1 VGSIN
6 IILKKNSNINSMT
19 SYKILK
25 ISFFI
30 FINALLVTSCTK
42 VETPAPLGDK
52 GQSIVKFLGGL
63 ADTANGYSAGYKIIN
78 IDLVSTPQVLEMAD
92 IRRDVPNNAELNKTM
107 NITIK
112 NDPGIASSYSSDFL
126 PLPPGSYTVD
136 AAIPVI
142 GNDYKV
148 TIQQGEFSKL
158 IKITLNNALAL
169 DLNKKYAVGF
179 IITSTDADGK
189 LAKLESSLVVEI
201 GVKNKYDGVYKV
213 SGTFYH
219 PTNAA
224 LVGPFGTA
232 SSGGDLECDMLTT
245 GSNSLNRDYGGAV
258 GESVIVYNST
268 SAAFTYF
275 TGVKMRFAVDPS
287 TNIVTLSPA
296 PGSIAPDP
304 SPYDCTYNPSS
315 KTFTLNYGWTSGA
328 QRRITEVLRYLR
340 PR

>member
-1 VGSIN
+1 
-6 IILKKNSNINSMT
+6 MT
-19 SYKILK
+19 SYKIFIIFLFTF
-25 ISFFI
+25 IS
-30 FINALLVTSCTK
+30 ALFVTSCTK

-52 GQSIVKFLGGL
+52 GQTIVKFLGGL
-63 ADTANGYSAGYKIIN
+63 ADTAGGYSAGYKIIN
-78 IDLVSTPQVLEMAD
+78 IDLVSTPQMLELAD

-107 NITIK
+107 TITVK
-112 NDPGIASSYSSDFL
+112 NDPGIASAYSSDFK

-136 AAIPVI
+136 AATQVV

-148 TIQQGEFSKL
+148 TLQPGEFSKL
-158 IKITLNNALAL
+158 IKIRLINALAL
-169 DLNKKYAVGF
+169 DLNKKYAIGL

-189 LAKLESSLVVEI
+189 LAKLESSLVIEI
-201 GVKNKYDGVYKV
+201 GVKNTYDGVYKV
-213 SGTFYH
+213 SGTFFH

-232 SSGGDLECDMLTT
+232 GSGGNLECDMVTT

-258 GESVIVYNST
+258 GESVIVYNT
-268 SAAFTYF
+268 TAAAFTYF
-275 TGVKMRFAVDPS
+275 SGVKMRFAVNPA
-287 TNIVTLSPA
+287 TNVVTLSPA
-296 PGSIAPDP
+296 PGSIVPDM
-304 SPYDCTYNPSS
+304 SPYDCTYSPST